1 MRVGTSLLDDS
12 LLHIPDVMIKR
23 LTYMYGNNVSVSFA
37 ENYVTILHGIKVVDR
52 FSMGESTW
60 LKVYSICREV
70 GKIANKRYLLKS
82 VLRKRLKQVRYQP
95 IF

>member
-1 MRVGTSLLDDS
+1 
-12 LLHIPDVMIKR
+12 MIK
-23 LTYMYGNNVSVSFA
+23 LLSYMYGNNVYVSF
-37 ENYVTILHGIKVVDR
+37 EESYVTIFQGIKVVDK
-52 FSMGESTW
+52 FSMGEFTW

-70 GKIANKRYLLKS
+70 GKIASKRYLLKS

>member
-1 MRVGTSLLDDS
+1 
-12 LLHIPDVMIKR
+12 MIKL
-23 LTYMYGNNVSVSFA
+23 LTYIYGNNVSVSFA
-37 ENYVTILHGIKVVDR
+37 ENYVTIFHGIKVVDR

-60 LKVYSICREV
+60 LKVSSICREV
-70 GKIANKRYLLKS
+70 EKIASKRYLLKS